1 MSLGGSYAEPEDP
14 DVARVSKMIRN
25 SMTRLHAEIARS
37 ISFYRSQQ
45 GGSAPQRVFLSGGSA
60 GLPYMREFFH
70 EKFQLPVEFFNPLR
84 NVAVGNGLNIEEIGR
99 SAHRMGELVGL
110 ALRGSSNCPMELN
123 LRPRSVV
130 QRQELARRRP
140 FILLAGVCTLLALAA
155 WWLYLDRV
163 AVITAE
169 VTGKIAPKVT
179 ALKGLDT
186 KMKVAKDEIAAQ
198 QATVAPLV
206 RAVEERGYWL
216 KIIEDINLRLPKELV
231 WITSF
236 EAKVQ
241 APSDEGTEPAPGPK
255 GQATPKLETVLLLKG
270 LYLTNKRANQ
280 ASVAD
285 EFKDKLLE
293 SPHYTLDQ
301 QPPRYK
307 RSVPNDAELAF
318 DFEFPL
324 ILKHPIR
331 LPDRK

>member
-1 MSLGGSYAEPEDP
+1 
-14 DVARVSKMIRN
+14 
-25 SMTRLHAEIARS
+25 
-37 ISFYRSQQ
+37 
-45 GGSAPQRVFLSGGSA
+45 
-60 GLPYMREFFH
+60 
-70 EKFQLPVEFFNPLR
+70 
-84 NVAVGNGLNIEEIGR
+84 
-99 SAHRMGELVGL
+99 MGELVGL

-169 VTGKIAPKVT
+169 VAGKIAPKVA

-206 RAVEERGYWL
+206 QAVEERGYWL

-241 APSDEGTEPAPGPK
+241 APLDEGAEPAPGPK
-255 GQATPKLETVLLLKG
+255 GQAAPKLETVLLLKG

-324 ILKHPIR
+324 ILKNPIK